1 MGLCARGWDLLF
13 CLFLPFHSAK
23 SHPSFPFTSCFQRTH
38 HYKASPALS
47 PIKAKNHVTSL
58 PGAVG
63 RALYVS
69 PRSRNVTKQEK
80 QQSSH
85 PLLSLFLWLFQYSAR
100 SRKQWINNRESKYYM
115 RSPEPKRV
123 GRCASTC
130 LALSSSSW
138 PVPIWQIPFTGRRL
152 IRMYYLALPKEY
164 KNKTHQLLPSFLVG
178 REKRCTERREEKRQ
192 MEETKVI
199 EGFCTP
205 VIRKHYI
212 IIWCF
217 LPSALMA
224 LPPFPQA
231 HLYPSRL
238 HADPTLPCRCI

>member
-1 MGLCARGWDLLF
+1 MALCARGWDLLF
-13 CLFLPFHSAK
+13 CLFLLFHSAK

-85 PLLSLFLWLFQYSAR
+85 PLLSLFLWLLRYSAR

-138 PVPIWQIPFTGRRL
+138 PVPIWQIPFTGLCL
-152 IRMYYLALPKEY
+152 IRMYYLPLPKEY

-178 REKRCTERREEKRQ
+178 REKGG
-192 MEETKVI
+192 EETNGRDKGNWRV
-199 EGFCTP
+199 
-205 VIRKHYI
+205 
-212 IIWCF
+212 
-217 LPSALMA
+217 
-224 LPPFPQA
+224 
-231 HLYPSRL
+231 LYPS
-238 HADPTLPCRCI
+238 DQETLYYYLMFPSICSDGTSTVSSSTPLPFPSAC